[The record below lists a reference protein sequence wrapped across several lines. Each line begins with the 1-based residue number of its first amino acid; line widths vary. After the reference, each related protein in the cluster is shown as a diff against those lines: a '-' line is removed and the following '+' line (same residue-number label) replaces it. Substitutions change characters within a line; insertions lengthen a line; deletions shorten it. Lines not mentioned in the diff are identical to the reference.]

1 MSEIIQV
8 DILDEAKDCFL
19 EYAKE
24 VLEDRAIPAS
34 EDGLLR
40 VHREIIWTMEEVLK
54 MNAKSKFKKS
64 ASIVGSTLSTSY
76 FHGDSSCYG
85 AMCKLSL
92 PYLMRYPLLIG
103 EGSLGTQ
110 EQNDMQSASRY
121 TSAKPSPIADLMME
135 NFKKNA
141 VDTKLTYNDEYYE
154 PVLLP
159 SLFPNA
165 MCNGRQAIGVSM
177 SHNSAPNNLREVC
190 NAIIKYIENEHKISI
205 DEVMECIPG
214 PDFPL
219 ENTVINK
226 DDIKQAFL
234 TGKSSKSLKIRGEY
248 EIDGNKIIFNTI
260 PYRVVRAAIRED
272 IQKNIEELEKYI
284 EDFNDESN
292 IGQNR
297 LIFTVKDGIDINRA
311 LNAIFRYT
319 SLQSTF
325 SYNMNFIVN
334 GSPKLCSMMDLIES
348 YVNHQNNVIIRVA
361 QFDYDK
367 AAKRVH
373 ILEGL
378 IKAVAS
384 IDDIIKLIK
393 SSSNSTEARTKL
405 ISKYKFTEEQA
416 KAILDM
422 KLAKLTKLDSVELN
436 EELEDKQSIMENC
449 YKLINNQKDR
459 DIHLIEKIKE
469 MSIKYGDAR
478 RTKLTQIHETKEEKA
493 KIEIIPKECV
503 VIVTENNFI
512 KRVPSESYKVQK
524 RNTVGIKNSNDL
536 THFIVKTNT
545 LDYLLVFT
553 DKAKMYKVSVNDIP
567 EGTNSSKGV
576 SVNSL
581 INVAEKP
588 IAYTSLQHDNKF
600 KYVFFATEKGI
611 VKKVPLEEY
620 TNVKKKNGVIALSVR
635 EGDTL
640 SAVTFINNEDILLI
654 TEKGKVIKFASSDLP
669 ISSRTAQGV
678 KGMSVNED
686 DKILFCLP
694 ITALKDYL
702 ALVSQQG
709 YCKKVNLN
717 EFTLQNRGGKGVNS
731 YTDIVV
737 GALLI
742 NDEDNLLV
750 SGDKSSIRISATEIP
765 LLTKTALGNIIIK
778 NNKEVRAVS
787 KI

>member
-54 MNAKSKFKKS
+54 MNAKSKFKIS

-121 TSAKPSPIADLMME
+121 TSAKPSYIADLMME

-177 SHNSAPNNLREVC
+177 SHNSAPHNLREVC
-190 NAIIKYIENEHKISI
+190 NAIIKYIENGHKISI

-378 IKAVAS
+378 IKAVTS

-393 SSSNSTEARTKL
+393 SSSNSTEAKTKL

-459 DIHLIEKIKE
+459 DIQLIEKIKE
-469 MSIKYGDAR
+469 K
-478 RTKLTQIHETKEEKA
+478 
-493 KIEIIPKECV
+493 
-503 VIVTENNFI
+503 
-512 KRVPSESYKVQK
+512 
-524 RNTVGIKNSNDL
+524 
-536 THFIVKTNT
+536 
-545 LDYLLVFT
+545 
-553 DKAKMYKVSVNDIP
+553 
-567 EGTNSSKGV
+567 SSK
-576 SVNSL
+576 
-581 INVAEKP
+581 
-588 IAYTSLQHDNKF
+588 
-600 KYVFFATEKGI
+600 
-611 VKKVPLEEY
+611 
-620 TNVKKKNGVIALSVR
+620 
-635 EGDTL
+635 
-640 SAVTFINNEDILLI
+640 
-654 TEKGKVIKFASSDLP
+654 
-669 ISSRTAQGV
+669 
-678 KGMSVNED
+678 
-686 DKILFCLP
+686 
-694 ITALKDYL
+694 
-702 ALVSQQG
+702 
-709 YCKKVNLN
+709 
-717 EFTLQNRGGKGVNS
+717 
-731 YTDIVV
+731 
-737 GALLI
+737 
-742 NDEDNLLV
+742 
-750 SGDKSSIRISATEIP
+750 
-765 LLTKTALGNIIIK
+765 
-778 NNKEVRAVS
+778 
-787 KI
+787 